1 MDSVTQLAKP
11 VRKVYIRNALRFG
24 QGISKIRMLL
34 LLVLCVDRSS

>member
-11 VRKVYIRNALRFG
+11 VRKVYIQSALRFG